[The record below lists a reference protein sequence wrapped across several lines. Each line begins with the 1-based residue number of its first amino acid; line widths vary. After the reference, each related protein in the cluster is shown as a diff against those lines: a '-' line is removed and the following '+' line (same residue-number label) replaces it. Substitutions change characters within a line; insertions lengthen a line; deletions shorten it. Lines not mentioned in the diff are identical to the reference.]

1 MPVAS
6 AAAEM
11 PAPAMPTAAMPA
23 TVMTSRMGRVA
34 SVVTSAVTS
43 VVTAAVATV
52 TTPVAP
58 TTGQRRRGYEQAS
71 CDRCDET
78 EFTWHLILLP
88 LALRSQCS
96 LLCEPL
102 MN

>member
-23 TVMTSRMGRVA
+23 TVVPPSMVRVA

-43 VVTAAVATV
+43 VVAAAVATV
-52 TTPVAP
+52 TTPMAT
-58 TTGQRRRGYEQAS
+58 TTGQCRRGDEQAT

-78 EFTWHLILLP
+78 EFTRHLILLP
-88 LALRSQCS
+88 FALGSQCS
-96 LLCEPL
+96 LLCEPP